1 MKHKRNHIIILL
13 VVVAL
18 IVGAFF
24 FIYPPGKKT
33 RLGLDLQGGLE
44 VVYKATKPDG
54 SQVSSTELAQAIAIM
69 DKRVNGLGVTEAQ
82 VQKQA
87 ADQISVALPG
97 VTDTKHALDI
107 IGKTAQL
114 EFYIDNTQRVAGP
127 ASTLADAVSQ
137 AQSQTKFKISAA
149 DLKALG
155 DTKATQPTGFAA
167 VTAPPNTFGNTTA
180 QYFIYQRPP
189 KMTGSAIKDARQSFE
204 NGNQPDVSID
214 FTSAGGDLFATITRQ
229 LADTGSLLQ
238 QNQTFAIVLDNVM
251 RSDPYVDYKQNPQG
265 ITGGSAIIS
274 GGNMT
279 IKDAQDL
286 ALVLRTGALP
296 VTLDPIYQQTVS
308 ATLGKDSLRAGLI
321 AALVGFAIVLIYMIF
336 YYRFLGLIADLA
348 LLVYGVLLWGVFN
361 AVPVTLSLPGIAG
374 MILTIGVAAD
384 ANVVIFERI
393 KEEVRHGKT
402 VRSAISSGYAR
413 GFKTI
418 LDANVLTMLTALVLF
433 VFATAQP
440 KGFALTLILGV
451 LVSMFT
457 AIAATRALL
466 GLLADYEFFNK
477 ASFMGVSATQLAAAA
492 ERQAA
497 EERASSG
504 SARGAN
510 RQRRSVM
517 PASGGDGHEVS
528 AEEEPA
534 VAAPA
539 ARRQPQTRSS
549 SRSSAARKK
558 KKRR

>member
-1 MKHKRNHIIILL
+1 MKHKRNHIVILL

-18 IVGAFF
+18 LAGAVV

-33 RLGLDLQGGLE
+33 HLGLDLQGGLE
-44 VVYKATKPDG
+44 VVYKAAKPDG
-54 SQVSSTELAQAIAIM
+54 SQVNSAELAQAIAIM

-114 EFYIDNTQRVAGP
+114 EFYIDGSQRVAGP
-127 ASTLADAVSQ
+127 ASTLADAISQ
-137 AQSQTKFKISAA
+137 AKTQTKFKISAA
-149 DLKALG
+149 DLSALG
-155 DTKATQPTGFAA
+155 DPKATQPTGFAA
-167 VTAPPNTFGNTTA
+167 VTAPPSTFGNTTT

-204 NGNQPDVSID
+204 NGNKPDVLID
-214 FTSAGGDLFATITRQ
+214 FTSAGGNLFAAVTKQ
-229 LADTGSLLQ
+229 LSDTGSLLQ

-321 AALVGFAIVLIYMIF
+321 AALVGFGIVLVYMVF

-492 ERQAA
+492 ERQSAD
-497 EERASSG
+497 ERAFAG
-504 SARGAN
+504 ATRGAS
-510 RQRRSVM
+510 QRRRTVV
-517 PASGGDGHEVS
+517 PAASTDGHETP
-528 AEEEPA
+528 AEEPA